1 MGPIWT
7 PTDEVRERSNALR
20 LARKLG
26 FDDYAKL
33 VRFSQEEP
41 ERFWPAAIEDMG
53 LEFSQPWDAVVD
65 TSNGPEWAT
74 WFVGGKLNLAENCV
88 HRWARGDRADAEAAV
103 GQSEDGER
111 QALTYRELSDA
122 VTRLAEALAALGV
135 GPGDRVAIF
144 LPMSPQVAVA
154 SHACAHLGAIQVP
167 VFSGFAAPAIAAR
180 LRHAEAKV
188 VVTADGSLRR
198 GREVPMKAL
207 VDEALTESPSVEHVV
222 VWRRLGHDD
231 VPMLTGR
238 DLFGKTPWRTRPAS
252 SRRSRSMRSTPTCS
266 PTPRARPARRRASF
280 TSRAASWSRSPARS
294 PIRRTREPD
303 DVIHFVT
310 DMGWI
315 MGPWEVVG
323 GMALGCTIVFAE
335 GAPDWPEPDRLWGL
349 VESERVSILGL
360 SPTLTRALIPHG
372 EELVERHDLSS
383 LRVLVTTGEPW
394 NPEPYRWLFENVG
407 GGRCPIINCSGGTE
421 VGACFLSPTVAAP
434 IKPAPSAGRRSAGD
448 GRGGCRGPLGSR
460 RGRRARLPQAVA
472 RDDAWLLGRP

>member
-41 ERFWPAAIEDMG
+41 KRFWPAAIEDMG

-231 VPMLTGR
+231 VPMLAGR
-238 DLFGKTPWRTRPAS
+238 DLFWEDTVAD
-252 SRRSRSMRSTPTCS
+252 S
-266 PTPRARPARRRASF
+266 PGELAPLEVDSEHPYLLTY
-280 TSRAASWSRSPARS
+280 TSGTTGPPKGVLHVQGGFLVS
-294 PIRRTREPD
+294 ITREVAYQADARPD
-303 DVIHFVT
+303 DVIH
-310 DMGWI
+310 DDASAMQA
-315 MGPWEVVG
+315 EVVHKAFRG
-323 GMALGCTIVFAE
+323 AEILYTLKLASGRRLLALVPSHHNHALGERIGIRLDVDHVVAFA
-335 GAPDWPEPDRLWGL
+335 
-349 VESERVSILGL
+349 
-360 SPTLTRALIPHG
+360 
-372 EELVERHDLSS
+372 
-383 LRVLVTTGEPW
+383 
-394 NPEPYRWLFENVG
+394 
-407 GGRCPIINCSGGTE
+407 
-421 VGACFLSPTVAAP
+421 
-434 IKPAPSAGRRSAGD
+434 
-448 GRGGCRGPLGSR
+448 
-460 RGRRARLPQAVA
+460 PQA
-472 RDDAWLLGRP
+472 GS